1 MTERQIEDTKFYLL
15 CGATVAIA
23 VFTVVM
29 VIILFKIL

>member
-1 MTERQIEDTKFYLL
+1 MTERQIEDIKFYFL

>member
-1 MTERQIEDTKFYLL
+1 MTERQIEDIKFYLL

-29 VIILFKIL
+29 VIIFFKIL